1 MGAAV
6 TTYTRTHVHTHRE
19 ITHRLCPECGD
30 VQYGVSEVCSHFID
44 FVPPLVPVDINS
56 AGRERKREREAK
68 ETEREAKE
76 EERGERKRD
85 EGSERLEKKCR

>member
-1 MGAAV
+1 
-6 TTYTRTHVHTHRE
+6 
-19 ITHRLCPECGD
+19 LCPECGD

-56 AGRERKREREAK
+56 AGRERKREREREAK
-68 ETEREAKE
+68 EREREAKE

-85 EGSERLEKKCR
+85 EGSERLEEKCR